1 MATGYQG
8 MTTGYEGMT
17 TGYRGM
23 TTGYEGM
30 TTGYQGMATG
40 YQGMTTG
47 YRGMTWQDTGSY
59 TISSILRHFCTCV
72 WGGGARVRAC
82 RWVVH
87 MCWCVCVFVCAA
99 RVLQEALPQLTA
111 NKGNVVNVT
120 SAYGQL
126 AQPHAAAYATA
137 KAAQDH
143 VRSPHHDPSPC
154 CPLTMFSP
162 HHVVPSPRC
171 PLTTLSPH
179 HVPSSCPL
187 IMSPHHVPSPCPLS
201 MSPHHVPS
209 ACPLSS
215 CRRNSSPLHP
225 ACPHI
230 PGCTHA
236 RTTHLTHLTLRAPHT
251 IQLVRWHAHTGP
263 LSQTPPPH
271 TWPQLMRCLALGL
284 TPHLPAAPH
293 PPPHPPPPPDDALP
307 RPGAWPQGG
316 AHEQRGTGGHRHRRA
331 GGVCHH
337 GESWVQAASSRVQGG
352 GSRAGG
358 VCHYGESWV

>member
-1 MATGYQG
+1 MTAGYEGMATGYEGMATGYQG

-82 RWVVH
+82 RWLVH

-171 PLTTLSPH
+171 PLIMSPH

-187 IMSPHHVPSPCPLS
+187 IMSPHHVPSACPLI
-201 MSPHHVPS
+201 MSPQHVPS
-209 ACPLSS
+209 AAVVETPL
-215 CRRNSSPLHP
+215 LFTQP
-225 ACPHI
+225 APTSQAAH
-230 PGCTHA
+230 THA
-236 RTTHLTHLTLRAPHT
+236 PLTSLTSLSVHPTPSSWCAGMLIPAPSHRPLPPT
-251 IQLVRWHAHTGP
+251 PGP
-263 LSQTPPPH
+263 S
-271 TWPQLMRCLALGL
+271 
-284 TPHLPAAPH
+284 
-293 PPPHPPPPPDDALP
+293 
-307 RPGAWPQGG
+307 
-316 AHEQRGTGGHRHRRA
+316 
-331 GGVCHH
+331 
-337 GESWVQAASSRVQGG
+337 
-352 GSRAGG
+352 
-358 VCHYGESWV
+358 